1 MHFASIPI
9 ILVSLFISSEVYRVS
24 DPFSKDSPAVSKDSP
39 AVSKDRPA
47 VSKDTPVADSGES
60 GQLLVVATPIGNLGD
75 ITHRA
80 LQVLSSVD
88 VILAEDTR
96 HSKRLLNHYAIGT
109 KLRSCHE
116 HNEESQVEWVKSKLD
131 QGLDLALISDAG
143 TPLISDPGFVL
154 VRALR
159 QQGYSIVAVPGPSS
173 IIAALSIAGLPTDG
187 FVYDGF
193 LPSKSGARQT
203 ALACYVNQHRTTV
216 LLESSHRIKA
226 CLADVVEVLGGSRQ
240 IAVARELT
248 KRFETVL
255 SGTAESV
262 LETFLHDEDQ
272 SRGEFVLMLAGVEPV
287 SSSDADVTAI
297 LKVLLAD
304 LPVKQAAALAA
315 KLSGKRKNE
324 VYDLALTVK
333 AALGN

>member
-1 MHFASIPI
+1 MIDPI
-9 ILVSLFISSEVYRVS
+9 
-24 DPFSKDSPAVSKDSP
+24 
-39 AVSKDRPA
+39 SKDRQA
-47 VSKDTPVADSGES
+47 LSSSDF
-60 GQLLVVATPIGNLGD
+60 GQLFVVATPIGNLGD
-75 ITHRA
+75 ISHRA

-88 VILAEDTR
+88 FILAEDTR
-96 HSKRLLNHYAIGT
+96 HSKRLLNHYGIGT

-116 HNEESQVEWVKSKLD
+116 HNEESQVEWVRSQLD

-159 QQGYSIVAVPGPSS
+159 AQGYEIVAVPGPSS

-193 LPSKSGARQT
+193 LPSKSGARRA
-203 ALACYVNQHRTTV
+203 ALEGYVNEHRTVV

-226 CLADVVEVLGGSRQ
+226 CLGDLVDVLGGQRQ

-255 SGTAESV
+255 AGSAESV
-262 LETFLHDEDQ
+262 LDVFNDNEDQ

-287 SSSDADVTAI
+287 SSSDADVSSV
-297 LKVLLAD
+297 LKVLLNE
-304 LPVKQAAALAA
+304 LPVKQAAGIAA
-315 KLSGKRKNE
+315 KLTGKRKNE
-324 VYDLALTVK
+324 VYDLAL
-333 AALGN
+333 ALKNN